1 MVTAVVVHTRFPL
14 YDTITG
20 AATECYQ
27 KEVVSGPQP
36 VSRTITLDALFLGH
50 LWYTH
55 IDLLLLGVFPIFSS
69 LAMRKSVITINKAK
83 PKGKERS
90 TVFEN
95 HSKSLIL

>member
-1 MVTAVVVHTRFPL
+1 MVTAVVVHVFLCMIPL
-14 YDTITG
+14 Q
-20 AATECYQ
+20 ELLRCYQ

-83 PKGKERS
+83 PK
-90 TVFEN
+90 
-95 HSKSLIL
+95 